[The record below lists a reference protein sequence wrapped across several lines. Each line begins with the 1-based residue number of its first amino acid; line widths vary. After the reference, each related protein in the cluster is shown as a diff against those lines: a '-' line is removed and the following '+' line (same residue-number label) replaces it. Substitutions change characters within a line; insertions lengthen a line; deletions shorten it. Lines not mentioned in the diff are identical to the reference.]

1 MSAPT
6 TSPLRKLVS
15 QPIPKPPANEPA
27 EEELPRFH
35 FKEITPED
43 WRANEAPLADL
54 FQRRLVSAEYV
65 RQRLKIPEEAGKG
78 TMAPQQAE
86 KPLTDVTSGL
96 KSDVPERWRLKQTS
110 KGVIAEKL
118 G

>member
-15 QPIPKPPANEPA
+15 QPIPKPPADDSQ
-27 EEELPRFH
+27 EELPKFH

-54 FQRRLVSAEYV
+54 YQRGLVSAEYV

-78 TMAPQQAE
+78 TMAPQQAQ
-86 KPLTDVTSGL
+86 KPLPDV
-96 KSDVPERWRLKQTS
+96 KSEVPERWRLKDTK
-110 KGVIAEKL
+110 KGIIAERI

>member
-1 MSAPT
+1 MSI
-6 TSPLRKLVS
+6 SPLRRTTG
-15 QPIPKPPANEPA
+15 QPVPKPPVNDSTEQEAPS
-27 EEELPRFH
+27 FH

-54 FQRRLVSAEYV
+54 YQRGIVSAEYV

-78 TMAPQQAE
+78 TMAQGTQQTAKPQ
-86 KPLTDVTSGL
+86 
-96 KSDVPERWRLKQTS
+96 SDFNSALPERWRLKQT
-110 KGVIAEKL
+110 KRGVIAEKI

>member
-1 MSAPT
+1 MSSPT
-6 TSPLRKLVS
+6 TSPLRKFVS
-15 QPIPKPPANEPA
+15 QPIPTAPA
-27 EEELPRFH
+27 ETSEEAAPRFH

-54 FQRRLVSAEYV
+54 YQRGLVSAEYV

-78 TMAPQQAE
+78 TMAPAQPQ
-86 KPLTDVTSGL
+86 KPLPDVNSE
-96 KSDVPERWRLKQTS
+96 VPERWRLKQT
-110 KGVIAEKL
+110 KRGVVAERL

>member
-6 TSPLRKLVS
+6 SSPLKKIVS
-15 QPIPKPPANEPA
+15 QPIPKPPAEDS
-27 EEELPRFH
+27 EEEPPSFH

-54 FQRRLVSAEYV
+54 YQRGIISAEYT
-65 RQRLKIPEEAGKG
+65 RERLKIPEEAGTG
-78 TMAPQQAE
+78 SMAPPPQQQP
-86 KPLTDVTSGL
+86 KPLTDVPAGS
-96 KSDVPERWRLKQTS
+96 SPERWRLKQTS
-110 KGVIAEKL
+110 RGVVAERL

>member
-6 TSPLRKLVS
+6 TSPLRQLVS
-15 QPIPKPPANEPA
+15 QPIPTVPIEPPTDEEPAN
-27 EEELPRFH
+27 FH

-54 FQRRLVSAEYV
+54 YQRGLVSAEYV

-78 TMAPQQAE
+78 TMAPQQAQ
-86 KPLTDVTSGL
+86 KPLPDV
-96 KSDVPERWRLKQTS
+96 KSEVPERWRLKQT
-110 KGVIAEKL
+110 KRGVVAERL